1 MALRVG
7 IVGVGW
13 GALVHG
19 PAFQLVDGYE
29 LVALCGRRPGPL
41 AAASERLGITDV
53 SSDWET
59 FVRRDDLDVISIVLP
74 VGLHRPVFLAALE
87 AGKHVL
93 CEKPLAPTGADARE
107 MVAAAEASDRAT
119 AVCFQYRWSPEHL
132 AVWELVAAGGLGRP
146 FYAQMS
152 QTAGY
157 WHPGHALQSEWMY
170 RLDEGGGYL
179 NGMASH
185 DIDFLQTL
193 FGPVVEVCAD
203 VRCTIPERPRPD
215 GTTLEVDADDTSA
228 LLLRMGSG
236 ALVVLTTCVVGYQAA
251 SQTFLALGEDATIE
265 VVRVGTDELSRMV
278 VAGKDGT
285 AAAPV
290 SERPVR
296 SGRPL
301 PARRSARAIHAQ
313 ALLLEDWLPA
323 FEGRPTRVPT
333 VRDGWLVQEIIDA
346 ARRSSEGGGWV
357 RIPT

>member
-1 MALRVG
+1 
-7 IVGVGW
+7 
-13 GALVHG
+13 
-19 PAFQLVDGYE
+19 
-29 LVALCGRRPGPL
+29 
-41 AAASERLGITDV
+41 
-53 SSDWET
+53 
-59 FVRRDDLDVISIVLP
+59 
-74 VGLHRPVFLAALE
+74 
-87 AGKHVL
+87 
-93 CEKPLAPTGADARE
+93 
-107 MVAAAEASDRAT
+107 
-119 AVCFQYRWSPEHL
+119 
-132 AVWELVAAGGLGRP
+132 
-146 FYAQMS
+146 
-152 QTAGY
+152 
-157 WHPGHALQSEWMY
+157 
-170 RLDEGGGYL
+170 
-179 NGMASH
+179 
-185 DIDFLQTL
+185 
-193 FGPVVEVCAD
+193 
-203 VRCTIPERPRPD
+203 
-215 GTTLEVDADDTSA
+215 
-228 LLLRMGSG
+228 
-236 ALVVLTTCVVGYQAA
+236 